1 MKAGSERCDKDR
13 EIRRKRRCKV
23 KKKGAWRN
31 EKRREGGGGGC
42 GAGLTGPAQRTR
54 QQHSISEGN
63 PPELAVLREEFEETM
78 MYGGSRLEL
87 TGRKVDEGDQSFP
100 CNQIDCVSDP

>member
-1 MKAGSERCDKDR
+1 MKAGSERCDEDR
-13 EIRRKRRCKV
+13 ENRRKRRSKM

-31 EKRREGGGGGC
+31 EKRREGGC
-42 GAGLTGPAQRTR
+42 CAGLTGPAQRTR

-78 MYGGSRLEL
+78 MYG
-87 TGRKVDEGDQSFP
+87 VP
-100 CNQIDCVSDP
+100 VSS